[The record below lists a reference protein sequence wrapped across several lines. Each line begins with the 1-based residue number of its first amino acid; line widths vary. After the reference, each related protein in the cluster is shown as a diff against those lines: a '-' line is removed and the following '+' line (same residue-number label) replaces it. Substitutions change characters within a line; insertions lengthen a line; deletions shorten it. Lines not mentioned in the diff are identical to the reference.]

1 MKTYT
6 IAAILVKNNV
16 SHATDNVAGQ
26 LQKTYDLRYGI
37 NLKTEA
43 ASVASDTCKATANVA
58 DFLDAD
64 QHYCEMHL
72 VNLTMGYGLG
82 LKENK
87 KTDKFPNE
95 KGGVKKIKHI
105 MTPGEAFPEGDRLG
119 KTSRKCVIFFTSS
132 PQRKN
137 KLETQRMA
145 LDLPLVD
152 LANYPE
158 TRTAYLM

>member
-43 ASVASDTCKATANVA
+43 ASVASDTCKAAANVA
-58 DFLDAD
+58 DVLDAD
-64 QHYCEMHL
+64 QHDCEMHV

-82 LKENK
+82 LKENT
-87 KTDKFPNE
+87 KTGKVPGE
-95 KGGVKKIKHI
+95 KGWVKKVKHI
-105 MTPGEAFPEGDRLG
+105 VTPGGAFP
-119 KTSRKCVIFFTSS
+119 
-132 PQRKN
+132 
-137 KLETQRMA
+137 
-145 LDLPLVD
+145 
-152 LANYPE
+152 
-158 TRTAYLM
+158 